1 MRLRSNFLES
11 FLSTSDR
18 KQRAFTER
26 AMAVNTIE
34 QRLKECLATGSKA
47 ERRIATF
54 MLANIAQLPFDTAAS
69 ISKRIGVSEPTV
81 GRFCRTLGYQNFKAL
96 KDDLQHDVA
105 GGPWLIGDRLKEFYD
120 RSKGGE
126 DQLGRGL
133 ELEIASLVRIY
144 ELARTEQWA
153 RAVDKI
159 ARSHYVF
166 VAGFQTERG
175 IAQYFANQLQYLRPN
190 VHLVDVAAGNFSEVL
205 LNERKSTALVMFEAR
220 RYSRLSELLAKNAK
234 SRDIYLALVTDSY
247 CDWGRDLADDMFI
260 VPTEFNMF
268 WDSTAHM
275 ANLSNLLIN
284 SVFKEL
290 GPSVEERLNSVTRL
304 HGDFIGYVG
313 DVARKGFNSDWREP
327 PTTRPF
333 DIENPE
339 EVSGVED
346 GYSDRS
352 S

>member
-1 MRLRSNFLES
+1 
-11 FLSTSDR
+11 
-18 KQRAFTER
+18 
-26 AMAVNTIE
+26 MAVNTIE
-34 QRLKECLATGSKA
+34 QRLNRCLATGSKA

-105 GGPWLIGDRLKEFYD
+105 GGPWLIGDRLKEFHD

-153 RAVDKI
+153 RAVGKI

-175 IAQYFANQLQYLRPN
+175 SRSILPIS
-190 VHLVDVAAGNFSEVL
+190 FSISARTSILWMSLAEIS
-205 LNERKSTALVMFEAR
+205 RMFCSMSESR
-220 RYSRLSELLAKNAK
+220 R
-234 SRDIYLALVTDSY
+234 
-247 CDWGRDLADDMFI
+247 
-260 VPTEFNMF
+260 
-268 WDSTAHM
+268 
-275 ANLSNLLIN
+275 
-284 SVFKEL
+284 
-290 GPSVEERLNSVTRL
+290 
-304 HGDFIGYVG
+304 
-313 DVARKGFNSDWREP
+313 
-327 PTTRPF
+327 
-333 DIENPE
+333 
-339 EVSGVED
+339 
-346 GYSDRS
+346 RS
-352 S
+352 